1 MSCLPANRFS
11 NPQTGCELPHV
22 AGGKTT
28 EPRSSVLWRGECE
41 RLPGGSGESRT
52 WPGACLE
59 KSQDPGWAGEQGPED
74 ERWQG
79 CTGAMR
85 KPRLFWEFSVIPG
98 FMKNCT
104 CHWNC
109 RVYRIVA
116 VRLRERGFLQTLE
129 QYLYQFK
136 ILQTKYRKV
145 RSTHTPGTCPFGDEV
160 DALMSP
166 WTFAIT

>member
-1 MSCLPANRFS
+1 M
-11 NPQTGCELPHV
+11 
-22 AGGKTT
+22 AGVHWGDEETKTFLGILSDSWIH
-28 EPRSSVLWRGECE
+28 E
-41 RLPGGSGESRT
+41 
-52 WPGACLE
+52 
-59 KSQDPGWAGEQGPED
+59 
-74 ERWQG
+74 
-79 CTGAMR
+79 
-85 KPRLFWEFSVIPG
+85 
-98 FMKNCT
+98 NCT